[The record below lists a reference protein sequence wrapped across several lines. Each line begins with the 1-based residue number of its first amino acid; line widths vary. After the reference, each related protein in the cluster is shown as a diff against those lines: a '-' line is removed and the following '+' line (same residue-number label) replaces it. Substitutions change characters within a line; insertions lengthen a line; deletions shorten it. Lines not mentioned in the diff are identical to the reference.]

1 MAIDAACLNVARAA
15 GVSWVVSRLSP
26 APISAWTIAGSGG
39 WTRGRGRPVDRRDLG
54 ADDRGGRPTGDAG
67 GVTRA
72 MPRTPTITAIAD
84 PDHFADLPAQP
95 TARTPKSPYLPSSAV
110 EQRANDIQDT
120 SEPLSNRVRRLLRSS
135 RRESAHRT

>member
-1 MAIDAACLNVARAA
+1 VLER
-15 GVSWVVSRLSP
+15 GQ
-26 APISAWTIAGSGG
+26 GG
-39 WTRGRGRPVDRRDLG
+39 RGQLGCVEAEPGADLGLDDRGQRRVDPGRGRPVDRRDLG